1 MSSYDEFVQLP
12 FTIPFGFGDHLSLF
26 TLLWVVTTL
35 LYTWYNGRHMD
46 FSANPALKYM
56 QYIMPV
62 MFMGFFNGY
71 ASGLT
76 AYLLFSNVINIGQTL
91 VTKQF
96 IIDEEKIKRDMEEF
110 RKKPKKQKGFSARLE
125 TALKEQQRIAA
136 EREANLKKKK

>member
-1 MSSYDEFVQLP
+1 
-12 FTIPFGFGDHLSLF
+12 
-26 TLLWVVTTL
+26 
-35 LYTWYNGRHMD
+35 MD

-91 VTKQF
+91 VTKHL
-96 IIDEEKIKRDMEEF
+96 IIDEKKIMREMEAF
-110 RKKPKKQKGFSARLE
+110 RKKPKKQKGFSARLQE
-125 TALKEQQRIAA
+125 AMKDQQRIAA
-136 EREANLKKKK
+136 EREASRKKGK